1 MEDLLGALVG
11 EKGELRETKTEDM
24 SRKRNILAQGK
35 GHFKRTD
42 QCQVPPDMNVMTRG
56 MKNSNT
62 CVD

>member
-1 MEDLLGALVG
+1 MAMEDLLGALVG

-42 QCQVPPDMNVMTRG
+42 QC
-56 MKNSNT
+56 
-62 CVD
+62 